1 MRRCSIEKGD
11 KRDDKGMRNNI
22 DYMKLV
28 GEVVTVAVQIAAG
41 TAVLGAIAG
50 SACVNDDDD
59 GVSFGCPC

>member
-1 MRRCSIEKGD
+1 MRGCSIEKGD

-28 GEVVTVAVQIAAG
+28 GEVAVMTIQIAAG
-41 TAVLGAIAG
+41 LATFGAIAG